1 MELTTPLKLF
11 HLSPLYKNM
20 LTLDEIKKKLLEDPL
35 WQPEED
41 DSQDMW
47 DLYDQAV
54 AEISKSKKANRV
66 KPDID
71 EIFDDTFPAAA
82 KSRIEDDDDF

>member
-1 MELTTPLKLF
+1 MV
-11 HLSPLYKNM
+11 
-20 LTLDEIKKKLLEDPL
+20 TLDEIKKRLLEDPL
-35 WQPEED
+35 WQPDEED
-41 DSQDMW
+41 TQEIW

-54 AEISKSKKANRV
+54 SDISKSKKAGRT

-82 KSRIEDDDDF
+82 KSRIEDDEDF